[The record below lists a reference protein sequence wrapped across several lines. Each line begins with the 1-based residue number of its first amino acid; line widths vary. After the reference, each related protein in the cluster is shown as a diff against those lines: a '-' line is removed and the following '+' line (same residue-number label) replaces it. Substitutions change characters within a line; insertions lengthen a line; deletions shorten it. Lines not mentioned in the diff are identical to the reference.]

1 MKMQEVKELTKD
13 ETDLRLTDS
22 LDELYNLRF
31 QHAMHQLDNPKRLSE
46 VRKDIARLKTVLH
59 EYESGIRASKES
71 GMDKEQVK
79 EKEEKSK

>member
-1 MKMQEVKELTKD
+1 MKMQEIKELTKD

-59 EYESGIRASKES
+59 EYEFGMRASKES
-71 GMDKEQVK
+71 VTGKEQVK
-79 EKEEKSK
+79 EEKLK